1 MHGIQPGPLLFESR
15 PDLVWGLIDSM
26 YIGNVML
33 LILNL
38 PLIGLFVRLL
48 YIPTGILYP
57 LIIAISVLGTFAIN
71 GSMVELY
78 LVLFFGVLGYLF
90 DKLEIPIPPLV
101 LSLVLAGILEQS
113 FRQALTISDGNP
125 MVFVSSGISATLVVM
140 SALSLLLPFLIPK
153 LKQAKAQEAD

>member
-1 MHGIQPGPLLFESR
+1 
-15 PDLVWGLIDSM
+15 M

-57 LIIAISVLGTFAIN
+57 LIIAISVLGTFAIS

-90 DKLEIPIPPLV
+90 DKVEIPIPPLV
-101 LSLVLAGILEQS
+101 LSLVLAGIMEQS
-113 FRQALTISDGNP
+113 FRQALTISDGDP
-125 MVFVSSGISATLVVM
+125 MVFVSSPISATLVLM
-140 SALSLLLPFLIPK
+140 AILSLALPFLIPR
-153 LKQAKAQEAD
+153 LKQAKAQETD